1 MYSGVKAN
9 FITLKNPDLKSKKKA
24 KPMMGVRVCLHNWR
38 THMPQGG
45 SKIPCATAKTKQI
58 PLPLRAG
65 QEDPGFIWCLTESG
79 ALILLIRKRWITGP
93 QCWIVTCYVF
103 RGSANHLE
111 PFHSSSEIY
120 LVFDTRTEAWLD
132 CPPTLLYCWWQDCP
146 LWGYQSVSCGEP
158 GIWPHR
164 SFWLTRFGL

>member
-1 MYSGVKAN
+1 
-9 FITLKNPDLKSKKKA
+9 
-24 KPMMGVRVCLHNWR
+24 MGVRVCLHNWR
-38 THMPQGG
+38 THMPQGR
-45 SKIPCATAKTKQI
+45 SKIPCATIKTKYI

-93 QCWIVTCYVF
+93 QCWLVTCMSLGVLPTIL
-103 RGSANHLE
+103 S
-111 PFHSSSEIY
+111 HSIPAVRFIW
-120 LVFDTRTEAWLD
+120 VFDMRTEAWLD
-132 CPPTLLYCWWQDCP
+132 CPPTLLYCWWRDCP

-164 SFWLTRFGL
+164 SFWLTRFEL